1 MMNELTL
8 LGNASRSLAQA
19 KDLGGGGVGH
29 RTQVL
34 SYGGGVQTV
43 AMVALVLRGVLP
55 RPDHIVI
62 ADTNREK
69 QSTWDYLAEIVQPA
83 LECEGMRVKI
93 AGHDL
98 STVDLYAHNGDLLL
112 PVYTRTGK
120 LPTFCSNEWKKRV
133 VQRWLRLQGAEQCN
147 VWIGFS
153 TDESTRYENSR
164 YDKGWYIRTFPL
176 YDMGL
181 SRADCLSIIADMGW
195 PEPSPSACWMCPNMT
210 DPEWLQMKRDY
221 PTDFQK
227 AMDLEA
233 EIREW
238 DDEVWLHGS
247 RRPLGLTEFDENRFS
262 RNESRYQC
270 SFACMV

>member
-1 MMNELTL
+1 MNERL
-8 LGNASRSLAQA
+8 
-19 KDLGGGGVGH
+19 
-29 RTQVL
+29 QVL

-55 RPDHIVI
+55 RPERIVI
-62 ADTNREK
+62 ADTSREK
-69 QSTWDYLAEIVQPA
+69 SSTWDYLDKIVQPA
-83 LECEGMRVKI
+83 LGREGMRVEVAK
-93 AGHDL
+93 HDL

-133 VQRWLRLQGAEQCN
+133 VQRWLRTQGVDQCD

-153 TDESTRYENSR
+153 TDESTRYEKAR
-164 YDKGWYIRTFPL
+164 HDTGWYVRTFPL

-181 SRADCLSIIADMGW
+181 SRADCLSIISDMGW

-221 PTDFQK
+221 PADFQK
-227 AMDLEA
+227 AVELER
-233 EIREW
+233 EVQEW
-238 DDEVWLHGS
+238 DGDMWLHE
-247 RRPLGLTEFDENRFS
+247 RRQSIELVEFDENKHS